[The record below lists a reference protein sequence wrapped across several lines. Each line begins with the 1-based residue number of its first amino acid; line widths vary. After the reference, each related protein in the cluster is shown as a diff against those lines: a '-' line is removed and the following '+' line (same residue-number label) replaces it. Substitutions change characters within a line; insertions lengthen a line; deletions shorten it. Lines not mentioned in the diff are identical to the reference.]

1 MNVENV
7 TWEST
12 ETKLT
17 TALNGYSC
25 FWLFCAG
32 LITQARYCY
41 THGLKK
47 GRTHSGELTVHFCL
61 MGLTIYHIPRFMGS
75 LQMEKNFFIHF

>member
-17 TALNGYSC
+17 TALSSC
-25 FWLFCAG
+25 FSLFCAG

-47 GRTHSGELTVHFCL
+47 VRMHIGELTVHFCL
-61 MGLTIYHIPRFMGS
+61 MGLTIYHIP
-75 LQMEKNFFIHF
+75 